1 MLAILRIAFRNMWEH
16 RAKSLIIGSFI
27 ALGVIIL
34 LIGNSLLDSSKIGVQ
49 KAFIENFTGDVM
61 VYGPSAQAVSVF
73 GEGGEDQS
81 GEIPTIPDYEKVQA
95 HLAELTNIRAYA
107 SMSVAYGLLTLDA
120 TEEVQDVVNS
130 EEEQNG
136 PPITIVFGVE
146 GDRYFSM
153 FPSVELEEGAFI
165 KPGEPGIML
174 SRGQL
179 EKLEKRFKKA
189 LHVGD
194 RVLVTGFGTQ
204 NFKIRELPITG
215 IYKRSLSSS
224 LPDFL
229 SFTDIDSA
237 RVLGGLTLGANE
249 AAQISEAEK
258 SLLAIGNTDD
268 LFSDDMI
275 DSVQTGTVNL
285 DAITESLSSSAER
298 ERLNQADT
306 GAWHFILIRLDNP
319 GLASFFIK
327 DLNSWFQQEGIDAHA
342 TNWQGA
348 AGTYGKFSDIVRI
361 VFIIAIL
368 LVSVVA
374 VIIMMNTLVISVIER
389 TSEIGTMR
397 ALGAQRQTI
406 RRLFLAETLSLT
418 AVFGFIG
425 ALLSFILVT
434 ILNTLHISAGDN
446 GLLVLLFGGEVL
458 HLSPAPR
465 AFISSVFLV
474 FIVGYLAHLYPV
486 SLALKI
492 PPVKA
497 IQTD

>member
-1 MLAILRIAFRNMWEH
+1 MPVILRIAFRNIWEH

-27 ALGVIIL
+27 ALGIIIL
-34 LIGNSLLDSSKIGVQ
+34 LIGNSLLDSSKLGVQ

-61 VYGPSAQAVSVF
+61 IYGPSANAVSVF
-73 GEGGEDQS
+73 GEGGDQT
-81 GEIPTIPDYEKVQA
+81 GEIPVIPDYEKIQT
-95 HLAELTNIRAYA
+95 HLAELPEIKAFS

-120 TEEVQDVVNS
+120 AEEVQDVVS
-130 EEEQNG
+130 AEEQQNG

-153 FPSVELEEGAFI
+153 FPSVELEEGAFL
-165 KPGEPGIML
+165 KPGEPGIMV
-174 SRGQL
+174 SRGQI
-179 EKLEKRFKKA
+179 EKLEKRFKRTIQ
-189 LHVGD
+189 VGD
-194 RVLVTGFGTQ
+194 KVLVTGFGTQ
-204 NFKIRELPITG
+204 NFKIRELPIAG
-215 IYKRSLSSS
+215 IYRRSLSSS

-229 SFTDIDSA
+229 SFTDIDTA
-237 RVLGGLTLGANE
+237 RVLGGLTIGAAE
-249 AAQISEAEK
+249 VAQISESEK
-258 SLLAIGNTDD
+258 QLLTVANTED
-268 LFSDDMI
+268 LFSDDMV
-275 DSVQTGTVNL
+275 DSVQSGTVNL
-285 DAITESLSSSAER
+285 EAITAKLSSSAER

-306 GAWHFILIRLDNP
+306 GAWHFILIRLKNP
-319 GLASFFIK
+319 SLSNMFIR
-327 DLNSWFQQEGIDAHA
+327 DLNKWFGTEGIDAHA

-361 VFIIAIL
+361 VFMVAIL

-397 ALGAQRQTI
+397 ALGAQRHTI

-418 AVFGFIG
+418 VVFGLIG
-425 ALLSFILVT
+425 TVLSLLIVL
-434 ILNTLHISAGDN
+434 ILNSLRISAGDN
-446 GLLVLLFGGEVL
+446 GLLVMLFGGDFL
-458 HLSPAPR
+458 HLSPTAGS
-465 AFISSVFLV
+465 FISSVLLV

-492 PPVKA
+492 SPVKA

>member
-1 MLAILRIAFRNMWEH
+1 MPVILRIAFRNIWEH

-34 LIGNSLLDSSKIGVQ
+34 LIGNSLLDSSKQGVQ

-61 VYGPSAQAVSVF
+61 IYGPSATAVSVF
-73 GEGGEDQS
+73 GEGGSET
-81 GEIPTIPDYEKVQA
+81 GEIPVIPDFDKVQA
-95 HLAELTNIRAYA
+95 HLATLSDIKSSA

-120 TEEVQDVVNS
+120 AEEIQDVVNS

-136 PPITIVFGVE
+136 PPITIVFGVD

-153 FPSVELEEGAFI
+153 FPSIELEEGSYL

-174 SRGQL
+174 TRGQI
-179 EKLEKRFKKA
+179 EKLEKRFKKQ
-189 LHVGD
+189 VQIGD
-194 RVLVTGFGTQ
+194 KVLVTGFGTQ
-204 NFKIRELPITG
+204 NFKIRELPIKG
-215 IYKRSLSSS
+215 IYKRRLSNS
-224 LPDFL
+224 LPDFM
-229 SFTDIDSA
+229 SFADIDTA
-237 RVLGGLTLGANE
+237 RVLGGLTVGANE
-249 AAQISEAEK
+249 ASQISDTEK
-258 SLLAIGNTDD
+258 QLLSIGNTDD
-268 LFSDDMI
+268 LFSDDMV
-275 DSVQTGTVNL
+275 DSVQTSTVNL
-285 DAITESLSSSAER
+285 DAIAQSLSSSAER

-306 GAWHFILIRLDNP
+306 GAWHFILIRLNHP
-319 GLASFFIK
+319 ALAPLFIQ
-327 DLNSWFQQEGIDAHA
+327 DLNKWFAAEGIDAHA

-397 ALGAQRQTI
+397 ALGAHRKTI
-406 RRLFLAETLSLT
+406 KRLFLAETLSLT
-418 AVFGFIG
+418 AVFGLIG
-425 ALLSFILVT
+425 AVLSMIIVA
-434 ILNTLHISAGDN
+434 ILNALHISAGDN
-446 GLLVLLFGGEVL
+446 GLLVMLFGGNVL
-458 HLSPAPR
+458 HLSPAIPS
-465 AFISSVFLV
+465 FVSSVILV

-492 PPVKA
+492 QPVKA
-497 IQTD
+497 IQAD

>member
-1 MLAILRIAFRNMWEH
+1 MRTILRIAFRNIWEH

-61 VYGPSAQAVSVF
+61 IYGPSNTAISIF
-73 GEGGEDQS
+73 GEGGDQN
-81 GEIPTIPDYEKVQA
+81 GEIPVIPDYEKVQN
-95 HLAELTNIRAYA
+95 HLASLSNVKAFS
-107 SMSVAYGLLTLDA
+107 SMSAAYGLLTLDA
-120 TEEVQDVVNS
+120 AEEIQDVVGS

-153 FPSVELEEGAFI
+153 FPSIELEEGTFI
-165 KPGEPGIML
+165 TPGEPGIMVT
-174 SRGQL
+174 RGQI
-179 EKLEKRFKKA
+179 EKLEKRFNKKI
-189 LHVGD
+189 HVGD
-194 RVLVTGFGTQ
+194 KVLVTGFGTQ
-204 NFKIRELPITG
+204 SFKIRELPIRG

-224 LPDFL
+224 LPDIL
-229 SFTDIDSA
+229 SFVDIDTA
-237 RVLGGLTLGANE
+237 RVLGGLTVGANE
-249 AAQISEAEK
+249 AIQISESEK
-258 SLLAIGNTDD
+258 QLLSIDNTDD
-268 LFSDDMI
+268 LFSEDMV
-275 DSVQTGTVNL
+275 DTVQTTTVNL
-285 DAITESLSSSAER
+285 DAIAASLSDSTER

-319 GLASFFIK
+319 TMAPFFIR
-327 DLNSWFQQEGIDAHA
+327 DLNNWFQNEGIDAHA

-397 ALGAQRQTI
+397 ALGAQRKTI
-406 RRLFLAETLSLT
+406 RQLFLAETLSLT
-418 AVFGFIG
+418 VVFGFIG
-425 ALLSFILVT
+425 AILSLIIVLIV
-434 ILNTLHISAGDN
+434 NTLHISAGDN
-446 GLLVLLFGGEVL
+446 GLLVLLFGGDVL
-458 HLSPAPR
+458 HLNPGPLS
-465 AFISSVFLV
+465 FISSVFLV